1 MPQSAAQFL
10 PKFGDTPM
18 CPDTRKTAPAR
29 KESFA
34 KTNPRGCRVPSTL
47 SARGDGDESVPTT
60 VTRPYAPRSRAVPG
74 LRQQCPGL
82 GHSIEA
88 EGERCRT
95 RLPHDGIALADARF
109 NPRTCPGRKPQ
120 PKQQPPGAA
129 QSRTP
134 KARGRRSAP
143 KRIRNRHHTTN
154 RTAETRHAHVWRPR
168 RAEQQHGA
176 APKPSN
182 APYQAKASP

>member
-1 MPQSAAQFL
+1 MPRH
-10 PKFGDTPM
+10 K
-18 CPDTRKTAPAR
+18 KTAPAQ
-29 KESFA
+29 KGIFA
-34 KTNPRGCRVPSTL
+34 KTNPRECRLSSTL

-60 VTRPYAPRSRAVPG
+60 VTRPYAPRSSAVTG
-74 LRQQCPGL
+74 LRQQRPGL

-95 RLPHDGIALADARF
+95 RLPPNGIALADARF

-120 PKQQPPGAA
+120 PNQQPPGAA

-154 RTAETRHAHVWRPR
+154 RTVWNPHVHVWRPR
-168 RAEQQHGA
+168 RAEQQHRKDT
-176 APKPSN
+176 KPSN
-182 APYQAKASP
+182 APYPARASP